1 MTDKLGFIGLGS
13 MGLPMARH
21 LMTAGHEVVVHDL
34 NRAAVKEAER
44 AGGEAASSPADVGS
58 RADIVFA
65 CVNTPRAL
73 FDVALGEDGACR
85 GGRVR
90 TFVDLSTTGPPT
102 ERAVAAGL
110 EGTGIALVDSPVS
123 GGRRGAVAGTL
134 AVMMAGPG
142 AACDEVEPLVRT
154 FGKNVFRV
162 GGTPGQAQTMKVAN
176 TLMASTASAVTA
188 EVLVMGVKAGLDP
201 GLMIDVFN
209 TSTARNSATL
219 EKFPDAV
226 LTRTFDLGSM
236 HAIVLK
242 DLDLYLEAAEA
253 VGAPLMLGP
262 AVAGMWRESM
272 AANGERSDNSTIV
285 KFVESRAGVVV
296 GPERPAG

>member
-1 MTDKLGFIGLGS
+1 MTCRLGFIGLGS
-13 MGLPMARH
+13 MGMPMARH
-21 LMTAGHEVVVHDL
+21 LLRAGHEVVVHDL
-34 NRAAVKEAER
+34 DREAVGKAER
-44 AGGEAASSPADVGS
+44 DSAEAAASPMDVGP
-58 RADIVFA
+58 RAEIVFA
-65 CVNTPRAL
+65 CVNTPQAL
-73 FDVALGEDGACR
+73 FDVVLGEDGACR
-85 GGRVR
+85 GGLSRIL
-90 TFVDLSTTGPPT
+90 VDLSTTGPPM
-102 ERAVAAGL
+102 ERRVAAGL

-134 AVMMAGPG
+134 AVMMAGPD
-142 AACDEVEPLVRT
+142 AACDEIEPLVRT
-154 FGKNVFRV
+154 FGANVFRV
-162 GGTPGQAQTMKVAN
+162 GDTPGQAQTMKVAN

-201 GLMIDVFN
+201 SLMIDVFN

-242 DLDLYLEAAEA
+242 DLNLYLEAAAA
-253 VGAPLMLGP
+253 VGAPLILGP
-262 AVAGMWRESM
+262 AVVDMWEKSM

-285 KFVESRAGVVV
+285 KFVESRGGVVV
-296 GPERPAG
+296 GLE